1 MSKEESAPAGGLLSK
16 VVRFV
21 RHPTVDWGELD
32 AAPDDKE
39 SPYSK
44 QMLKEMIERK
54 RNNDFVRRREF
65 DQLRKLRQR
74 EQHGQRIEDPAARPS
89 FFQSSVIAPEER
101 TEERADERAVT
112 LKKIDEIEAQM
123 SQQWWKSKHDP
134 EDEPHSPQAYMPTVS
149 ADLEALRAG
158 AARSSAGA
166 SRSPA
171 GVTGAPRPPAS
182 AARPPTGHAGTSHRP
197 EHHDG
202 AAYLPTIP
210 AGLIDLP
217 EPKPAPEPLM
227 FDGELDFGGPAAA
240 APRPAGRR
248 PDKPSLPPPAATPPA
263 PAPPAQEFV
272 HDPDLEEA
280 AIRFA
285 NGDHAGT
292 ETGLLE
298 VLAQRQQDTPEQQL
312 GIWMTLFDLYR
323 AIGQH
328 DRFDNL
334 SIDFAARYSRSAPLW
349 FSMPG
354 QLGLVV
360 EQPNA
365 AAVAMRHDF
374 HWNAPAT
381 LAVSSVAALHASLM
395 RAASPWALSWARLT
409 SIDEAAVPLLADHL
423 GQWADRE
430 GQFVITGVEKLNAL
444 LRAKTPSGERSGNPE
459 WWRLRMAALRLMGL
473 ADEFE
478 LVALEYCVTYEVSP
492 PSWVA
497 PRCAYSDNEGVTSG
511 TPAQPADGTLQEAL
525 DMQAAG
531 SACPAPAAQDG
542 DNPPVARLSGHVD
555 GDATHLLEPMQQF
568 MRPGVPFTIACDK
581 LIRMDFTAAGSV
593 LNWAAEQQSGGHVVQ
608 FRDLQ
613 RLVAIFFN
621 VIGIDAHAWVIP
633 RKD

>member
-1 MSKEESAPAGGLLSK
+1 MTSCGAASSINCASCASANSMASASKTLRRGLRSFRAAGSRPKNAPRNAPTSARSRSRRSTRSKRRCRSSGGRASTTRRTRRTPHRRTCRRFLPIWRPCVPAQPARLPAHL
-16 VVRFV
+16 VHLPAQPA
-21 RHPTVDWGELD
+21 HPAPPPLQPPPPPPP
-32 AAPDDKE
+32 AAPR
-39 SPYSK
+39 P
-44 QMLKEMIERK
+44 
-54 RNNDFVRRREF
+54 
-65 DQLRKLRQR
+65 
-74 EQHGQRIEDPAARPS
+74 PAAPP
-89 FFQSSVIAPEER
+89 AP
-101 TEERADERAVT
+101 
-112 LKKIDEIEAQM
+112 
-123 SQQWWKSKHDP
+123 
-134 EDEPHSPQAYMPTVS
+134 
-149 ADLEALRAG
+149 
-158 AARSSAGA
+158 
-166 SRSPA
+166 
-171 GVTGAPRPPAS
+171 PRPPAS
-182 AARPPTGHAGTSHRP
+182 APRPPAGHAGASHRP
-197 EHHDG
+197 DHHDG

-210 AGLIDLP
+210 AGLEDLP

-227 FDGELDFGGPAAA
+227 FDGELDFGGPPAA
-240 APRPAGRR
+240 APRSAGRR

-272 HDPDLEEA
+272 PDPDLEET

-292 ETGLLE
+292 ETRLLE
-298 VLAQRQQDTPEQQL
+298 VLAQPQQDAPEQQL

-360 EQPNA
+360 EQHNA

-423 GQWADRE
+423 GQWAHPQ
-430 GQFVITGVEKLNAL
+430 GQFLITALEKLNAL

-511 TPAQPADGTLQEAL
+511 TPGQPADGTLQEAL
-525 DMQAAG
+525 DLQAAG
-531 SACPAPAAQDG
+531 SASPAPAAQDG

-568 MRPGVPFTIACDK
+568 MRPGVPFTIARDK
-581 LIRMDFTAAGSV
+581 LIRMDFTAVWSQPNLGALLHFCVPS
-593 LNWAAEQQSGGHVVQ
+593 L
-608 FRDLQ
+608 F
-613 RLVAIFFN
+613 
-621 VIGIDAHAWVIP
+621 
-633 RKD
+633 